1 MSELRVHDL
10 SVRSGDVALVHGVS
24 LTVRTGE
31 VVALVG
37 PSGSGKTLTL
47 RGALDVLPFRPGRV
61 GGQVSID
68 AKPQLGRALRAA
80 VGLLFQDARASL
92 DPLRTLGAQ
101 LTHAAKLAGAEAN
114 VHALLRQRGFTD
126 PAFVAAR
133 FPHELSG
140 GMAQRAATAVA
151 LARRCAFL
159 FCDEPTT
166 GLDAPVQADL
176 IAELRRIEGA
186 GILFVTHDLRLL
198 PGFADRILVMHEG
211 RIVEEATRVEGLSG
225 AGRRLVEATRGIAAP
240 GWGAPAAPG
249 DNLGPIAGP
258 ATPVTAVATGLGE
271 VLLDLQEL
279 RVVHRRAWSLQP
291 AVVAVDGVSLQVR
304 GGEIVGLIGESG
316 CGKTSLVRAASGLL
330 RREGGRVSCL
340 GVDPAIASRPPRRA
354 QLLVQD
360 AGAALNPGLSVE
372 AWLAESARVHR
383 PGSPGAADEAL
394 NAAGLGH
401 RAGALPAKLSG
412 GEQRRLTLAALSL
425 ADPLLTFADEPT
437 AGLDAARKA
446 ELLDTLTARHGPD
459 RALILITHDVL
470 LARHI
475 CTRLVFLHEGRV
487 VDDVSASNLHE
498 ATSAPARRLLAAA
511 GLTPGADA

>member
-1 MSELRVHDL
+1 MSELRVHQL
-10 SVRSGDVALVHGVS
+10 SVRSAERPLVQEVS

-61 GGQVSID
+61 GGEVSID
-68 AKPQLGRALRAA
+68 GKPQPDRSLRAA
-80 VGLLFQDARASL
+80 VGLLFQEARASL

-101 LTHAAKLAGAEAN
+101 LTHAARLAG
-114 VHALLRQRGFTD
+114 HAADVLTLLRQRGFSD
-126 PAFVAAR
+126 PAFAASR
-133 FPHELSG
+133 YPHELSG

-166 GLDAPVQADL
+166 GLDASVQAEL
-176 IAELRRIEGA
+176 IAELRRIEQV

-211 RIVEEATRVEGLSG
+211 RIVEEATRVEGLTG

-240 GWGAPAAPG
+240 GWGGAPASGEQTQVSRSAPR
-249 DNLGPIAGP
+249 LPEPAAAG
-258 ATPVTAVATGLGE
+258 
-271 VLLDLQEL
+271 VLLVDLEEL
-279 RVVHRRAWSLQP
+279 RVVHRRAWSLQRP
-291 AVVAVDGVSLQVR
+291 VVAVDGVTLQVR

-316 CGKTSLVRAASGLL
+316 CGKTSLVRAACGLL
-330 RREGGRVSCL
+330 RREGGRVSLL
-340 GVDPAIASRPPRRA
+340 GVDPAIAARPPRRA

-360 AGAALNPGLSVE
+360 AGAALNPGLSAQE
-372 AWLAESARVHR
+372 WLAESARVHR
-383 PGSPGAADEAL
+383 PGGPDAGAEAL
-394 NAAGLGH
+394 ATAGLSH
-401 RAGALPAKLSG
+401 RATALPAELSG

-425 ADPLLTFADEPT
+425 ADPLVTFADEPT

-446 ELLDTLTARHGPD
+446 ELLDALAARHGPD
-459 RALILITHDVL
+459 RALVLITHDVL

-487 VDDVSASNLHE
+487 VDDVSTSNLAE
-498 ATSAPARRLLAAA
+498 ARSAPARRLLAAA
-511 GLTPGADA
+511 GIPAGTDA

>member
-1 MSELRVHDL
+1 MSELRVDRL
-10 SVRSGDVALVHGVS
+10 SVRSGERVLVHDVS

-47 RGALDVLPFRPGRV
+47 RGTLDVLPFRPGRV
-61 GGQVSID
+61 GGEVYID
-68 AKPQLGRALRAA
+68 AKSQGGRALRAA
-80 VGLLFQDARASL
+80 VGLLFQEARASL

-101 LTHAAKLAGAEAN
+101 LVHAARLAGAEAD
-114 VHALLRQRGFTD
+114 VHALLRQRGFAD
-126 PAFVAAR
+126 PAFAATR

-166 GLDAPVQADL
+166 GLDAPVQAEL
-176 IAELRRIEGA
+176 IAELRRIEGV

-198 PGFADRILVMHEG
+198 PGFADRILVMDDG
-211 RIVEEATRVEGLSG
+211 RIVEEADRVEGLSG

-240 GWGAPAAPG
+240 GWGGPGTDAATQVPTA
-249 DNLGPIAGP
+249 AGG
-258 ATPVTAVATGLGE
+258 ASIVTDTSK
-271 VLLDLQEL
+271 VLLDLQDL

-291 AVVAVDGVSLQVR
+291 PVVAVNAVTLQVR

-316 CGKTSLVRAASGLL
+316 CGKTSLIRAASGLL
-330 RREGGRVSCL
+330 RRDGGRVSCL
-340 GVDPAIASRPPRRA
+340 GVDPAIAARPPPRV

-360 AGAALNPGLSVE
+360 AGAALNPELSVE

-383 PGSPGAADEAL
+383 PGSTDAARQAL
-394 NAAGLGH
+394 TQAGLGH
-401 RAGALPAKLSG
+401 RASALPAALSG

-446 ELLDTLTARHGPD
+446 ELLDALIARHGPD
-459 RALILITHDVL
+459 RALVLITHDVN

-475 CTRLVFLHEGRV
+475 CTRLVFLHDGRV
-487 VDDVSASNLHE
+487 VDDVSTSNLDD
-498 ATSAPARRLLAAA
+498 ARSAPARRLLAAA
-511 GLTPGADA
+511 GIATGNDT